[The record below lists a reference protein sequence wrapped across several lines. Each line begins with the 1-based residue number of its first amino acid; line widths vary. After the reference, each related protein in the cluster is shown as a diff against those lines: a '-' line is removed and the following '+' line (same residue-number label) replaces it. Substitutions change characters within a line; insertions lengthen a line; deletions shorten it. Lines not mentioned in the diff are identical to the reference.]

1 MKKSFAILLLVLL
14 TVTLFQPQYLSAQTQ
29 QKISYQAVIRDSNNA
44 IVANTQVSMKISI
57 LLGSI
62 NGAAIY
68 SETQTSTTNAN
79 GLVNIEIGGNTSF
92 SAINWATN
100 TYFIKTETDPTGGT
114 NYVRTETNQLLSV
127 PYALHAKKIESMV
140 VLTQSQIDALSPT
153 AGLIVFNTTTQQPNF
168 YNGAE
173 WRAVVAGTATGANK
187 SYPTAVGL
195 LPNNYLTEGNL
206 DRIFTVFDKAQKGG
220 NVVIGALGGSITE
233 GTAATSADKRYIN
246 LVYAWWK
253 NTFPKANI
261 TLVNAGI
268 GATASDY
275 GAMRA
280 NRDLL
285 SKNPDFVVVDY
296 AVNDATTEPEYKLS
310 FEGVVRQILK
320 APQHPAVMLLF
331 MTTNAGVNSQ
341 DFKIPVGIQYE
352 LPMVN
357 YHDAVWP
364 EVQAGRLPWST
375 IGADY
380 IHPNDVGHA
389 LTADMIC
396 LALEKAYQKFN
407 PANIP
412 VISSTLPAPVF
423 SNWYEFTSLYDGAGL
438 VPVTNTGWTY
448 DGSAKVSAGYRSS
461 TPGSVLTFQL
471 SGKVIYFS
479 CWRTNGNAGKASVT
493 VDGVNPVVVD
503 SWFDQTTFSYR
514 YMLKIANN
522 LSSGNHIV
530 RIELLA
536 DKNSQSTGN
545 EFKVLCVGSAGV
557 GL

>member
-1 MKKSFAILLLVLL
+1 MKKSFAILLVVLL
-14 TVTLFQPQYLSAQTQ
+14 TATAFQTLGLRAQTP
-29 QKISYQAVIRDSNNA
+29 QKISYQAVIRDNSNA
-44 IVANTQVSMKISI
+44 IVVNTQVGMKINI
-57 LLGSI
+57 LVGSA
-62 NGAAIY
+62 NGAVIY
-68 SETQTSTTNAN
+68 SEIQTPITNAN
-79 GLVNIEIGGNTSF
+79 GLINIEIGGSAGF

-100 TYFIKTETDPTGGT
+100 TYFIKTETDPLGGT
-114 NYVRTETNQLLSV
+114 NYTKTETNQLLSA
-127 PYALHAKKIESMV
+127 PYALHSKKMERMLN
-140 VLTQSQIDALSPT
+140 LTQAQIDGLTPS
-153 AGLIVFNTTTQQPNF
+153 AGLMVFNTTTQQPNF
-168 YNGAE
+168 YNGTE

-220 NVVIGALGGSITE
+220 NVVIAGLGGSITQ
-233 GTAATSADKRYIN
+233 GSTTTTADKRYIN

-268 GATASDY
+268 GATGSDY

-296 AVNDATTEPEYKLS
+296 AVNDATSEPEYKLS

-341 DFKIPVGIQYE
+341 SFKIPVGIQYG

-364 EVQAGRLPWST
+364 EVQAGRLIWST
-375 IGADY
+375 VGADY

-396 LALEKAYQKFN
+396 LALDKAYQKFN
-407 PANIP
+407 SSNIP
-412 VISSTLPAPVF
+412 VINSTLPTPVF

-438 VPVTNTGWTY
+438 VPTTNTGWTY
-448 DGSAKVSAGYRSS
+448 DGSVAVSAGYRSA

-479 CWRTNGNAGKASVT
+479 CWRTNGNAGKVNVT

-522 LSSGNHIV
+522 LSSGNHTV

-536 DKNSQSTGN
+536 DKNSLSTGN
-545 EFKVLCVGSAGV
+545 EFKVLCLGSAGV

>member
-1 MKKSFAILLLVLL
+1 MKRLFLIIVAVLL
-14 TVTLFQPQYLSAQTQ
+14 TANVLLPQYLSAQIP
-29 QKISYQAVIRDSNNA
+29 QKISYQAVIRDNNNA
-44 IVANTQVSMKISI
+44 LVANIQVGMRISI
-57 LLGSI
+57 LFGSA
-62 NGAAIY
+62 NGAVIY
-68 SETQTSTTNAN
+68 SETQTPTTNAN
-79 GLVNIEIGGNTSF
+79 GLVNIEIGGGTGF
-92 SAINWATN
+92 STINWATN
-100 TYFIKTETDPTGGT
+100 AYFIKTETDPVGGT
-114 NYVRTETNQLLSV
+114 NYIRTETTQLLSV
-127 PYALHAKKIESMV
+127 PYALHAKKIEQMSS
-140 VLTQSQIDALSPT
+140 LTQVQIDALTPVP
-153 AGLIVFNTTTQQPNF
+153 GLMVYNITTQQPNF
-168 YNGAE
+168 YNGTE
-173 WRAVVAGTATGANK
+173 WRGVVAGNATGANK
-187 SYPTAVGL
+187 SYPNAVGL

-206 DRIFTVFDKAQKGG
+206 DRLFTVFNKALNGG
-220 NVVIGALGGSITE
+220 NVVIGGLGGSITE
-233 GTAATSADKRYIN
+233 GTASTSVDKRYIN
-246 LVYAWWK
+246 IVYVWWK

-261 TLVNAGI
+261 TLINAGI
-268 GATASDY
+268 GSTASDY
-275 GAMRA
+275 GAMRV

-296 AVNDATTEPEYKLS
+296 AVNDATSEPEYKLS

-341 DFKIPVGIQYE
+341 DFKIPVGIKYE

-364 EVQAGRLPWST
+364 EVQAGRLIWST
-375 IGADY
+375 IGNDY

-389 LTADMIC
+389 LTAEMIC
-396 LALEKAYQKFN
+396 LALDKAYQKYN
-407 PANIP
+407 SANVP
-412 VISSTLPAPVF
+412 VINSTLPAPIF
-423 SNWYEFTSLYDGAGL
+423 SNWYEFTSLYDGASL
-438 VPVTNTGWTY
+438 VPATNTGWTY
-448 DGSAKVSAGYRSS
+448 DGSVASRAGYRSS

-479 CWRTNGNAGKASVT
+479 CWKTNGNAGKVNVT

-536 DKNSQSTGN
+536 DKNSLSTGN